1 MNFFKENLIP
11 LLLTLTVM
19 TGIFFILSYISYDI
33 HSYRPEPVV
42 LNNTIKGRIENNEF
56 IANINTEN
64 LDEFYTKP
72 KLIEIQPELPHSK
85 FPTNDKDVYKW
96 LDLKD
101 TTK

>member
-1 MNFFKENLIP
+1 MKFFKENIIS
-11 LLLTLTVM
+11 LLLMFTVM

-42 LNNTIKGRIENNEF
+42 LNDTIKSRIENNEF

-64 LDEFYTKP
+64 LNEFYTKP
-72 KLIEIQPELPHSK
+72 KLIEIQPELPHSE
-85 FPTNDKDVYKW
+85 FPANDKDVYKW

-101 TTK
+101 ISK